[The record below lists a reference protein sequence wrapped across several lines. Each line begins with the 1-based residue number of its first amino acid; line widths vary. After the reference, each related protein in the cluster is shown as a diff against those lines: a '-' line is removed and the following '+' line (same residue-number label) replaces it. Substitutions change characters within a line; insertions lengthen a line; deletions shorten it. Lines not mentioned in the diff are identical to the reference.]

1 MQAQAASGHLRRS
14 LTNNLC
20 ALVMSASHP
29 IAVILDVI
37 GCNDRFRPN
46 FGHCERA
53 HLSRSLIEAVRA

>member
-29 IAVILDVI
+29 IAVIP
-37 GCNDRFRPN
+37 DRRGANGGLRPQSTS
-46 FGHCERA
+46 FSACGRYPDSEH
-53 HLSRSLIEAVRA
+53 HQV